1 MLDHYPREGSAAM
14 TSHVAR
20 SLDAITSEARRLRL
34 LSPDRRK
41 RQALS
46 RAANNPSVQVH
57 FFETLTPSVA
67 YVLGFIWVRGRV
79 QTRPRHILCLRC
91 PTAEEEALLA
101 VRNQLGSQH
110 RVQRR
115 QSHTL
120 CKVCSY
126 WLVESLLKKFGS
138 PPSRANPDPPLPPV
152 PAAYLPD
159 LARGLL
165 AGAGSVTNAHITWVG
180 SARAMAE
187 LAALIR
193 AATGVSAPQRGRRG
207 KSHSLSWHTA
217 DEVRTLSEWLRLG
230 MPALAEDASKGNS
243 QSFLPGAL

>member
-20 SLDAITSEARRLRL
+20 SIDAITSEARRLRL
-34 LSPDRRK
+34 SSPDRRK

-57 FFETLTPSVA
+57 FFETLTPTVA

-91 PTAEEEALLA
+91 PTAEEDVLLA
-101 VRNQLGSQH
+101 VRNQLGSHH
-110 RVQRR
+110 RVQRC
-115 QSHTL
+115 QSHTI

-126 WLVESLLKKFGS
+126 WLVEGLLKKYGS
-138 PPSRANPDPPLPPV
+138 PPCRANPDPPLPPV
-152 PAAYLPD
+152 PAAYVPD

-165 AGAGSVTNAHITWVG
+165 AGAGSVTDSRITWAG
-180 SARAMAE
+180 TARAMGE
-187 LAALIR
+187 LEALIR
-193 AATGVSAPQRGRRG
+193 AATGISSPEKERRG
-207 KSHSLSWHTA
+207 KSHSLSWHTP
-217 DEVRTLSEWLRLG
+217 DELRTLWEWLRLG
-230 MPALAEDASKGNS
+230 MPALAEDASTRNS
-243 QSFLPGAL
+243 LSSLPGAL

>member
-1 MLDHYPREGSAAM
+1 MLDYYPREGSAAM

-20 SLDAITSEARRLRL
+20 SIDAITSEARRLG
-34 LSPDRRK
+34 LSSPERRE

-57 FFETLTPSVA
+57 FFETLTPTVA

-91 PTAEEEALLA
+91 PTAEEDALLA
-101 VRNQLGSQH
+101 VRNQLGSHH

-115 QSHTL
+115 QSHTI

-126 WLVESLLKKFGS
+126 WLVESLLGKYGS
-138 PPSRANPDPPLPPV
+138 PPGRANPDPPLPPV
-152 PAAYLPD
+152 PAAYVPD

-165 AGAGSVTNAHITWVG
+165 AGAGSVTASRITWAG
-180 SARAMAE
+180 TARAMGE
-187 LAALIR
+187 LEALIR
-193 AATGVSAPQRGRRG
+193 AATGISVPDKTSLG
-207 KSHSLSWHTA
+207 KSHSLSWQA
-217 DEVRTLSEWLRLG
+217 PDEVRTLSTWLRLHL
-230 MPALAEDASKGNS
+230 PPFAEDASKRNS
-243 QSFLPGAL
+243 LSSLPGAL

>member
-14 TSHVAR
+14 SSHVAR
-20 SLDAITSEARRLRL
+20 SIDSIKSMARRLGL
-34 LSPDRRK
+34 SSPDRRK

-57 FFETLTPSVA
+57 FFETLTPTVA

-101 VRNQLGSQH
+101 VRDQLGSHH

-115 QSHTL
+115 QSHTI

-126 WLVESLLKKFGS
+126 WLVESLLKKYGS
-138 PPSRANPDPPLPPV
+138 PPGRANPDPPLPTLPGIYV
-152 PAAYLPD
+152 PD

-165 AGAGSVTNAHITWVG
+165 AGAGSVTASRITWVG
-180 SARAMAE
+180 TGRAIGE
-187 LAALIR
+187 LEALIR
-193 AATGVSAPQRGRRG
+193 AATGISAPDKTSLA
-207 KSHSLSWHTA
+207 KSHSLSWDNP
-217 DEVRTLSEWLRLG
+217 DEVCVLSVWLRLNLPPPG
-230 MPALAEDASKGNS
+230 ENAGKGNTACS
-243 QSFLPGAL
+243 HPSAP